1 MSWTDAVRAISERPE
16 FQTSVIRI
24 EDPSLVTEGEYD
36 PVTNTWG
43 ESSGDPV
50 LYEGQARIIP
60 VRDGSF
66 TANDNQA
73 NPTTLVPIRVQI
85 PRDASTDI
93 RIRRGCKVFVVSAPD
108 ALHLTDRLFTISS
121 DLQGS
126 SAGARTFEA
135 MADVDAYLETSGY
148 GETEALRDGYGE

>member
-1 MSWTDAVRAISERPE
+1 MTWTDAIRRVSEQAR

-24 EDPSLVTEGEYD
+24 EDPSLVVPGEYD
-36 PVTNTWG
+36 PDTG
-43 ESSGDPV
+43 EYGDDVGDPV
-50 LYEGQARIIP
+50 LYTGQARIIP
-60 VRDGSF
+60 VRDGNF
-66 TANDNQA
+66 TRGEDQA
-73 NPTTLVPIRVQI
+73 NATTLVPIRIQI

-93 RIRRGCKVFVVSAPD
+93 RIRRGCKVFVESAPD

-148 GETEALRDGYGE
+148 GETEALRDSYGK

>member
-1 MSWTDAVRAISERPE
+1 MTWTDAVRAISERPE

-24 EDPSLVTEGEYD
+24 EDPSLVTEGEYN
-36 PVTNTWG
+36 VETG
-43 ESSGDPV
+43 EYGPSTGDPV
-50 LYEGQARIIP
+50 LYEGQARLIP

-66 TANDNQA
+66 LRGDEQA

-135 MADVDAYLETSGY
+135 MADVDAYLEVGGY
-148 GETEALRDGYGE
+148 GTSEALRDGYGE